1 MGIDGENGGNDSNK
15 TNPTALSGKTAGT
28 GKLFVLLSKN
38 MSTLNLIL
46 HLIILSVLTF
56 NYILINSLGNDST
69 TNDLK
74 NKS

>member
-1 MGIDGENGGNDSNK
+1 MGIDGENGGNESKK

-28 GKLFVLLSKN
+28 GKLFALLSEN

-46 HLIILSVLTF
+46 HLIILSVLIF